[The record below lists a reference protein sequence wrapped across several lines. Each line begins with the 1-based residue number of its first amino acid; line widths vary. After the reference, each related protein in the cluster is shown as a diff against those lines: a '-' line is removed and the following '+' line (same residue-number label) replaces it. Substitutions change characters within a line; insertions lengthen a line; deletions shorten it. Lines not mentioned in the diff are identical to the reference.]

1 MKTTHRLFTPMTL
14 LQTVL
19 LLVGGAGSTLKG
31 QGKNVYLVY
40 VGTYTVRHS
49 QGIYAYRFEARTGRL
64 SSLGLAAESTSPS
77 FLAADPTGRFLYAVN
92 EVASYQGK
100 KSGAVSAFSIDRHT
114 GRLTGLNE
122 VSSSGPGPCF
132 VSLDKTG
139 KYVLVANYDGGSVAV
154 FPVLADGR
162 LGEATSFVQHEG
174 SSADRE
180 RQSGPHAHSIEVS
193 PDNRFALAADL
204 GLDKLL
210 VYRFDPAQGSLTP
223 NQPDS
228 AMVRGGLGPR
238 HFAFHPSG
246 KFVYLVSEM
255 GSAVTAFSYDGAS
268 GTLHE
273 IETISTLPKGFTGQN
288 DDAEIAVHPDG
299 KFLYASNRG
308 HDSIAVFSID
318 PAKGTLTPIQDVP
331 TQGKTPRNF
340 SVDPAG
346 SYLFA
351 ANQDSDTLVIFR
363 IDVRTGRLT
372 PTGQVVNIAS
382 PVCVTLVRAQ

>member
-139 KYVLVANYDGGSVAV
+139 KYVLVANYDG
-154 FPVLADGR
+154 
-162 LGEATSFVQHEG
+162 Q
-174 SSADRE
+174 
-180 RQSGPHAHSIEVS
+180 
-193 PDNRFALAADL
+193 
-204 GLDKLL
+204 
-210 VYRFDPAQGSLTP
+210 
-223 NQPDS
+223 
-228 AMVRGGLGPR
+228 RGGVPR
-238 HFAFHPSG
+238 
-246 KFVYLVSEM
+246 
-255 GSAVTAFSYDGAS
+255 
-268 GTLHE
+268 
-273 IETISTLPKGFTGQN
+273 
-288 DDAEIAVHPDG
+288 
-299 KFLYASNRG
+299 
-308 HDSIAVFSID
+308 
-318 PAKGTLTPIQDVP
+318 
-331 TQGKTPRNF
+331 PRRR
-340 SVDPAG
+340 PPG
-346 SYLFA
+346 
-351 ANQDSDTLVIFR
+351 
-363 IDVRTGRLT
+363 
-372 PTGQVVNIAS
+372 
-382 PVCVTLVRAQ
+382 